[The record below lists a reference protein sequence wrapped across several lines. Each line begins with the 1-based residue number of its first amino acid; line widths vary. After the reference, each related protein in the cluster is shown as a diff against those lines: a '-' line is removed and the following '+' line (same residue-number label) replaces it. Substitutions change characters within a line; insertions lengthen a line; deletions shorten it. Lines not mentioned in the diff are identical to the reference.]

1 MTHFTK
7 KICITVADDD
17 LDDQYLLKEAL
28 KATGVSYEVNSVYNG
43 LQLMDFLL
51 KREAYSKTVESPDF
65 IFLDLNMPLMDGFA
79 VLREIR
85 NHPNLKR
92 IPIYLISTSKN
103 DYDALRAIELGA
115 RAYHVKPTK
124 FTELTE
130 ILHSI
135 FEDVGV
141 SNRTPSSVWTD
152 KGL

>member
-7 KICITVADDD
+7 KIYITIADDD

-65 IFLDLNMPLMDGFA
+65 IFLDLNMPLIDGFA

-85 NHPNLKR
+85 NHPDLKK
-92 IPIYLISTSKN
+92 IPIYFISTSEN
-103 DYDALRAIELGA
+103 DYDARRAIELGA
-115 RAYHVKPTK
+115 RAYHVKPSK
-124 FTELTE
+124 FVELTE

-135 FEDVGV
+135 FEDVK
-141 SNRTPSSVWTD
+141 SIRIFAE
-152 KGL
+152 